1 MWITIAALAV
11 AAVLVV
17 AAVIHLASRA
27 RGGARAADAALSDE
41 HIAELAQAVASV
53 TRAAVARKHDPMM
66 PQPGDPRSTRTS
78 AGVILFYT
86 IVLDEGQYRH
96 HYSISMR
103 PGRAPEALGRT
114 LAACVAELTGVGA
127 GGMVIGVSENAVYHV
142 ELGLS
147 DAAETRFEAHQVRP
161 PSPAEAGAFRGRC
174 IALGQRVTLE
184 HFDSGLRHAN
194 Q

>member
-1 MWITIAALAV
+1 VWLIAPVLAV

-17 AAVIHLASRA
+17 AAVVRLASRA
-27 RGGARAADAALSDE
+27 RGGTRAADAALADE
-41 HIAELAQAVASV
+41 HIAEFAQAVASV
-53 TRAAVARKHDPMM
+53 ARAAIARKHDPMM

-103 PGRAPEALGRT
+103 PGCAPETLGRT

-127 GGMVIGVSENAVYHV
+127 GGMVIGMSENAVYHV

-161 PSPAEAGAFRGRC
+161 PSPAEAGAFRDHC

-184 HFDSGLRHAN
+184 HFDSGVQHAN